1 MISFNLKI
9 LSIKF
14 WKTNCF
20 RVFYLVLIP
29 FLWACEKD
37 MTLDLPEGK
46 ARIVVEGH
54 IEQDSPP
61 VVVLTRSIPI
71 FSGFK
76 PEDIEAA
83 FVHNARVFV
92 SEGNQEFAL
101 QEINSDNLPPSLLKL
116 IEEQY
121 GVKRDPATGKL
132 PFRFSFYTTS
142 RLLGKTGRNYRLR
155 IETEDESLS
164 ASTSIPNLTPI
175 DSLWYKPHADPKND
189 SLVML
194 WYRYRD
200 PDTLGNNARY
210 FTKRNRESYY
220 PGYYASV
227 FTDEF
232 INGAA
237 KIDFPLARGESKAG
251 KPDFDTYGYF
261 RKGDT
266 ITVKWCTIDY
276 AHFNFW
282 LSLENDFN
290 SRGNPFGAPISIQ
303 SNIKG
308 GLGIWGGY
316 GVTYH
321 RLIIPK

>member
-1 MISFNLKI
+1 MINFNLKI
-9 LSIKF
+9 LSIRF
-14 WKTNCF
+14 WISNSF
-20 RVFYLVLIP
+20 RLFCLIFLP
-29 FLWACEKD
+29 FLWSCETD

-46 ARIVVEGH
+46 AKIVVEGH
-54 IEQDSPP
+54 IEQDAPP
-61 VVVLTRSIPI
+61 IVVLTRSVPI

-76 PEDIEAA
+76 TEDIEAA
-83 FVHNARVFV
+83 FVHDAQVFV
-92 SEGNQEFAL
+92 SVGSQEFAL
-101 QEINSDNLPPSLLKL
+101 QEVNSDNLPPSLLNL
-116 IEEQY
+116 IGEQY
-121 GVKRDPATGKL
+121 GFTKDPASGKL
-132 PFRFSFYTTS
+132 SFRFYFYTTS
-142 RLLGKTGRNYRLR
+142 QLLGKTGTNYKLR
-155 IETEDESLS
+155 IQADGETLT
-164 ASTSIPNLTPI
+164 ASTSIPYLIPI
-175 DSLWYKPHADPKND
+175 DSLWTKPHADPKND

-210 FTKRNRESYY
+210 FTKRNREPFY
-220 PGYYASV
+220 PGYFASI

-237 KIDFPLARGESKAG
+237 KIDFPLARGESKG
-251 KPDFDTYGYF
+251 SKPDMATYGYF

-266 ITVKWCTIDY
+266 ITVKWCSLDY
-276 AHFNFW
+276 QHYQFW

-290 SRGNPFGAPISIQ
+290 SRGNPFGAPVAIQ

-321 RLIIPK
+321 RLVVPK